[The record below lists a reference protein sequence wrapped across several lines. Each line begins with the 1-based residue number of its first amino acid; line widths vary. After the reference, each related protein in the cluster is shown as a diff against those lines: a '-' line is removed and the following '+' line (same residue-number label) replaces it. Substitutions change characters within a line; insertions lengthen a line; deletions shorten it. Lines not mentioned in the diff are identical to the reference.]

1 MAYQH
6 WPYDTLHRLC
16 MEAFQKFG
24 FTEAEAD
31 IIQDVLLTAD
41 LYGIESHGMQRM
53 VRYHKCIEKGMIDV
67 HAKPEVVFETP
78 ISAVIDAHEAMGQLV
93 SHKAMEMAIEKAKT
107 ADAFVFGTPVHYAS
121 ASGNMTS
128 FMDRLAYAGGKY
140 LAYKPAAI
148 CCSARRAGTTSA
160 LDQLVKYPEFFH
172 MPLVSGSYWPMVHG
186 SNPEQVL
193 QDAEGC
199 AVMQELGRNM
209 AWLLRCIEAG
219 KAAGIQHPENPRR
232 PMTNFIR

>member
-1 MAYQH
+1 MGGCIGCGGCAAGKG
-6 WPYDTLHRLC
+6 C
-16 MEAFQKFG
+16 VFG
-24 FTEAEAD
+24 
-31 IIQDVLLTAD
+31 
-41 LYGIESHGMQRM
+41 G
-53 VRYHKCIEKGMIDV
+53 
-67 HAKPEVVFETP
+67 VVNE
-78 ISAVIDAHEAMGQLV
+78 
-93 SHKAMEMAIEKAKT
+93 AIEKAKT

-128 FMDRLAYAGGKY
+128 FMDRLAYAGGRY

>member
-1 MAYQH
+1 MNGYIVKGIGGFYYVKT
-6 WPYDTLHRLC
+6 PDGIVECKPRGI
-16 MEAFQKFG
+16 FRKQK
-24 FTEAEAD
+24 
-31 IIQDVLLTAD
+31 I
-41 LYGIESHGMQRM
+41 
-53 VRYHKCIEKGMIDV
+53 
-67 HAKPEVVFETP
+67 TP
-78 ISAVIDAHEAMGQLV
+78 
-93 SHKAMEMAIEKAKT
+93 
-107 ADAFVFGTPVHYAS
+107 
-121 ASGNMTS
+121 TS
-128 FMDRLAYAGGKY
+128 
-140 LAYKPAAI
+140 
-148 CCSARRAGTTSA
+148 T

>member
-1 MAYQH
+1 MN
-6 WPYDTLHRLC
+6 
-16 MEAFQKFG
+16 
-24 FTEAEAD
+24 
-31 IIQDVLLTAD
+31 VLLIN
-41 LYGIESHGMQRM
+41 GSPH
-53 VRYHKCIEKGMIDV
+53 EKGCTYTALSLIAGELNAAGIDTEILNV
-67 HAKPEVVFETP
+67 GTKPVGGCIGCGGCAAGKGCVCGGVVNE
-78 ISAVIDAHEAMGQLV
+78 
-93 SHKAMEMAIEKAKT
+93 AIEKAKT

-128 FMDRLAYAGGKY
+128 FMDRLSYAGGKY

-148 CCSARRAGTTSA
+148 CCSARRAGTTTT

-193 QDAEGC
+193 QDQEGC
-199 AVMQELGRNM
+199 AVMRELGRNM

-219 KAAGIQHPENPRR
+219 KAAGISHPENPRR

>member
-1 MAYQH
+1 M
-6 WPYDTLHRLC
+6 PVRRLQILSYRKNLAADC
-16 MEAFQKFG
+16 QQIVHDCFYFPGSFSQPDHNTAFRF
-24 FTEAEAD
+24 D
-31 IIQDVLLTAD
+31 
-41 LYGIESHGMQRM
+41 
-53 VRYHKCIEKGMIDV
+53 
-67 HAKPEVVFETP
+67 
-78 ISAVIDAHEAMGQLV
+78 
-93 SHKAMEMAIEKAKT
+93 
-107 ADAFVFGTPVHYAS
+107 S

-128 FMDRLAYAGGKY
+128 FMDRLAYAGGRY

-148 CCSARRAGTTSA
+148 CCSARRAGTTST

-219 KAAGIQHPENPRR
+219 KAAGIDHPQNPPR
-232 PMTNFIR
+232 PMINFIR

>member
-1 MAYQH
+1 MKMLMINGSPHPRGCTYTA
-6 WPYDTLHRLC
+6 LHE
-16 MEAFQKFG
+16 MERVLRAAG
-24 FTEAEAD
+24 AEVQ
-31 IIQDVLLTAD
+31 ILTVGAEQM
-41 LYGIESHGMQRM
+41 GGCVACGGCRATGRC
-53 VRYHKCIEKGMIDV
+53 VRGGLVND
-67 HAKPEVVFETP
+67 A
-78 ISAVIDAHEAMGQLV
+78 IDA
-93 SHKAMEMAIEKAKT
+93 MET
-107 ADAFVFGTPVHYAS
+107 ADALVLASPVHYAGISGAMS
-121 ASGNMTS
+121 A
-128 FMDRLAYAGGKY
+128 FCDRLFYASDGW
-140 LAYKPAAI
+140 ANKPCA
-148 CCSARRAGTTSA
+148 CVVSARRAGTTAA

-219 KAAGIQHPENPRR
+219 KAAGIDHPQNPPR

>member
-1 MAYQH
+1 MEHNRVLALGFFDGIH
-6 WPYDTLHRLC
+6 LGHAALLNKTCERAKELGVTAAAMSFDTHPDTL
-16 MEAFQKFG
+16 
-24 FTEAEAD
+24 
-31 IIQDVLLTAD
+31 
-41 LYGIESHGMQRM
+41 
-53 VRYHKCIEKGMIDV
+53 
-67 HAKPEVVFETP
+67 
-78 ISAVIDAHEAMGQLV
+78 
-93 SHKAMEMAIEKAKT
+93 
-107 ADAFVFGTPVHYAS
+107 VFGTPVHYAS

-128 FMDRLAYAGGKY
+128 FMDRLAYAGGRY

-148 CCSARRAGTTSA
+148 CCSARRAGTTST

>member
-1 MAYQH
+1 MNVGTKPVGGCIGCGGCAVGKG
-6 WPYDTLHRLC
+6 C
-16 MEAFQKFG
+16 VFG
-24 FTEAEAD
+24 
-31 IIQDVLLTAD
+31 
-41 LYGIESHGMQRM
+41 G
-53 VRYHKCIEKGMIDV
+53 
-67 HAKPEVVFETP
+67 VVNE
-78 ISAVIDAHEAMGQLV
+78 
-93 SHKAMEMAIEKAKT
+93 AIEKAKT

-128 FMDRLAYAGGKY
+128 FMDRLAYAGGRY